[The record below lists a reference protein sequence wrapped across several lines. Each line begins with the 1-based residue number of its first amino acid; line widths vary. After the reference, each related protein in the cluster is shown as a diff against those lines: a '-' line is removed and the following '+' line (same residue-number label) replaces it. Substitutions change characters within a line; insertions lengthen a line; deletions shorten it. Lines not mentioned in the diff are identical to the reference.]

1 MGFGIY
7 FFRNGQI
14 MSKGK
19 IIILSGPSGAGK
31 TTLYKR
37 LLASR
42 RLRGKLVKTT
52 SVTTRPMRP
61 GERNGRDYFFVSR
74 KMFVHKK
81 EAGHFLESEKV
92 FGNYYGTPQ
101 KQVKDFLASGKH
113 VLLCID
119 VKGARTVCRK
129 FPQAVKIFIK
139 TSSLAVLKE
148 RLHKRGSEARAGV
161 EVRLETARRELR
173 EAKRYDHIIVN
184 DNLKKAVRRLGRIVY
199 SEIQVKP

>member
-1 MGFGIY
+1 MN
-7 FFRNGQI
+7 R
-14 MSKGK
+14 GK

-42 RLRGKLVKTT
+42 RLCGKLVKTI

-74 KMFVHKK
+74 KMFRHKK
-81 EAGHFLESEKV
+81 KAGHFLESEKV

-101 KQVKDFLASGKH
+101 KQARDFLAAGKH

-119 VKGARTVCRK
+119 VNGARTVCRK
-129 FPQAVKIFIK
+129 FPGAVKIFIK
-139 TSSLAVLKE
+139 TSSFAILKK
-148 RLHKRGSEARAGV
+148 RLRKRGSEAGAV
-161 EVRLETARRELR
+161 MDVRLETARRELR
-173 EAKRYDHIIVN
+173 EAKHYDYVVVN
-184 DNLKKAVRRLGRIVY
+184 DNLHKAARKLYKIVF
-199 SEIQVKP
+199 SKVQAKP

>member
-1 MGFGIY
+1 MNRGG
-7 FFRNGQI
+7 
-14 MSKGK
+14 

-31 TTLYKR
+31 TTLYKK

-42 RLRGKLVKTT
+42 GLRGKLVKTP

-74 KMFVHKK
+74 KMFLHKK
-81 EAGHFLESEKV
+81 TAGHFLESEKV

-101 KQVKDFLASGKH
+101 KQARDFLAAGKH

-129 FPQAVKIFIK
+129 FPGAVKIFIK
-139 TSSLAVLKE
+139 TSSLAILEE
-148 RLHKRGSEARAGV
+148 RLRERGSEAGAARDA
-161 EVRLETARRELR
+161 RLETARRELR
-173 EAKRYDHIIVN
+173 EVKHYDYVVVN
-184 DNLKKAVRRLGRIVY
+184 DNLHKAVRELYRIVC
-199 SEIQVKP
+199 SEIQAKP

>member
-1 MGFGIY
+1 M
-7 FFRNGQI
+7 NN
-14 MSKGK
+14 GK

-42 RLRGKLVKTT
+42 RLRDKLVKTT

-74 KMFVHKK
+74 EMFLHKK
-81 EAGHFLESEKV
+81 AAGHFLESERV
-92 FGNYYGTPQ
+92 FGNYYGTPH
-101 KQVKDFLASGKH
+101 KQVKDFLVSGKH

-119 VKGARTVCRK
+119 VKGAKTVCRK
-129 FPQAVKIFIK
+129 FPRAVKIFIK

-148 RLHKRGSEARAGV
+148 RLRKRGSEARAAMD
-161 EVRLETARRELR
+161 VRLETACRELKA
-173 EAKRYDHIIVN
+173 AKGYDYTVVN
-184 DNLKKAVRRLGRIVY
+184 DNLKKAVRRLEKIVC
-199 SEIQVKP
+199 SEIQAKL

>member
-1 MGFGIY
+1 
-7 FFRNGQI
+7 
-14 MSKGK
+14 MSRGK

-74 KMFVHKK
+74 KMFRHKK
-81 EAGHFLESEKV
+81 AAGHFLESEKV
-92 FGNYYGTPQ
+92 VGNYYGTPQ
-101 KQVKDFLASGKH
+101 KQVRNFLATGKH

-119 VKGARTVCRK
+119 VRGARTVCRK
-129 FPQAVKIFIK
+129 FSGAVKIFIK
-139 TSSLAVLKE
+139 TSSLAILEE
-148 RLHKRGSEARAGV
+148 RLRKRGSEARAARD
-161 EVRLETARRELR
+161 VRLETARRELR
-173 EAKRYDHIIVN
+173 EAKHYGYVVVN
-184 DNLKKAVRRLGRIVY
+184 DNLHKAARKLYKIVC
-199 SEIQVKP
+199 SKIQAKPESWNKIQAKP

>member
-1 MGFGIY
+1 
-7 FFRNGQI
+7 
-14 MSKGK
+14 MSRGK

-42 RLRGKLVKTT
+42 RLRGQLVKTT

-74 KMFVHKK
+74 KMFLHKK
-81 EAGHFLESEKV
+81 TAGHFLESEKV

-101 KQVKDFLASGKH
+101 KQVRDLLAAGKQ

-119 VKGARTVCRK
+119 VKGAKTVCRK
-129 FPQAVKIFIK
+129 FSGAVKIFIK
-139 TSSLAVLKE
+139 TSSLAMLKE
-148 RLHKRGSEARAGV
+148 RLCKRGSEARAAMN
-161 EVRLETARRELR
+161 VRLETARRELR
-173 EAKRYDHIIVN
+173 EAQHYDYVVVN
-184 DNLKKAVRRLGRIVY
+184 DNLRKAARKLYKIVC
-199 SEIQVKP
+199 SEIQAKS